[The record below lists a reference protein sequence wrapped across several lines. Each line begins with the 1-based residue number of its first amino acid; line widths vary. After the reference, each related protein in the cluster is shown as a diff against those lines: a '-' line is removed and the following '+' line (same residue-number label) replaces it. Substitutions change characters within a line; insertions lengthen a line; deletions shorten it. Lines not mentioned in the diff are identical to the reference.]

1 MTGDRKCLGN
11 LGEKTAT
18 SYLKTL
24 NYTILESNYRT
35 RQAEIDIIA
44 KDDDTLCF
52 IEVKTRR
59 SSKKGLAKESITMTK
74 QKKIILGARGY
85 LAAKKIINTKVRF
98 DVVEVY
104 QKDGRLTANLIKHAF
119 EAGEY

>member
-1 MTGDRKCLGN
+1 MIGERKHLGS
-11 LGEKTAT
+11 LGEKIAA
-18 SYLKTL
+18 SYLENL

-35 RQAEIDIIA
+35 RHAEIDIIA

-59 SSKKGLAKESITMTK
+59 SSRKGLAKEAITTAK

-85 LAAKKIINTKVRF
+85 LTAEKIINTRIRF

-104 QKDGRLTANLIKHAF
+104 QKNGRLTANLIKHAF
-119 EAGEY
+119 EAKEF